1 MIETEQPAE
10 ALTTSNSSIRIR
22 CWRLAADEAVLET
35 LVRAFLMVMQNVL
48 GDLLLLPV
56 DPAGDGD
63 YYEGPRGEGC

>member
-1 MIETEQPAE
+1 MKAMEPPSRS
-10 ALTTSNSSIRIR
+10 LRN
-22 CWRLAADEAVLET
+22 VLYQT
-35 LVRAFLMVMQNVL
+35 FGTPHLVPAFLMVMQNVL

>member
-1 MIETEQPAE
+1 MIVAQEPAQPCS
-10 ALTTSNSSIRIR
+10 ALNFAIAVRR
-22 CWRLAADEAVLET
+22 NRAVGDQAVLET